1 MNKVAV
7 LIAAGSGMGADA
19 AKTLSKA
26 GYKIAIFSSSEKSK
40 KLANNKQHKKLI
52 YRYKGNK

>member
-40 KLANNKQHKKLI
+40 KLAKELKGLDTSGLI
-52 YRYKGNK
+52 